1 MRAVTHA
8 ATEAV
13 PHAMTHATDNQHAAP
28 THRHTS
34 HEHEHEFEPEL
45 GLPEPLPGGEHV
57 LWQGAPDWRMLAREC
72 FHVRK
77 LAVYFA
83 VLIAWR
89 VGSAILSGGS
99 AREIL
104 VSGAVCI
111 GLAAGALGLATLLAW
126 MSARTSLYTI
136 TDRRVV
142 MRVGIVLTITFN
154 LPFGKIAGADLR
166 PLAKGHG
173 DIALTLD
180 PETRIAYPHL
190 WPHARPW
197 QVARPQ
203 PDLRCVADAAAV
215 AKTLTTAWRV
225 ARGEVAATSNASSGL
240 SQTVRPVTTLRPPM
254 RPASLDRSIDA
265 AQPA

>member
-1 MRAVTHA
+1 MRAVTRA
-8 ATEAV
+8 TTEAV
-13 PHAMTHATDNQHAAP
+13 PHAMTQPTNDRHAT

-34 HEHEHEFEPEL
+34 HEHEHEFEPER
-45 GLPEPLPGGEHV
+45 GLPEALPGGEHV

-77 LAVYFA
+77 LSVYFA

-89 VGSAILSGGS
+89 VGSVILSGGS
-99 AREIL
+99 AREIV
-104 VSGAVCI
+104 VSGTVCI
-111 GLAAGALGLATLLAW
+111 GLAAAALGLATLMAW

-142 MRVGIVLTITFN
+142 MRVGIVLTVTFN
-154 LPFGKIAGADLR
+154 LPFGKIVNADLR
-166 PLAKGHG
+166 PLSGGHG

-215 AKTLTTAWRV
+215 ANTLTTAWRI
-225 ARGEVAATSNASSGL
+225 ARGEVTAMPTAP
-240 SQTVRPVTTLRPPM
+240 QTTRPVTTLRPAT

-265 AQPA
+265 ARAA